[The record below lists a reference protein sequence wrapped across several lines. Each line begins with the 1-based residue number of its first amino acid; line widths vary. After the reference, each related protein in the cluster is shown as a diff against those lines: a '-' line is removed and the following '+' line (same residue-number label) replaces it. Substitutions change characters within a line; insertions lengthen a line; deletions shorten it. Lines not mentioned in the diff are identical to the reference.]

1 MKTNSFHKLSS
12 AARRGSKLAQDF
24 MSSLRK
30 LSKKS

>member
-12 AARRGSKLAQDF
+12 AAMGGNPEAQDF
-24 MSSLRK
+24 MSSLRQ